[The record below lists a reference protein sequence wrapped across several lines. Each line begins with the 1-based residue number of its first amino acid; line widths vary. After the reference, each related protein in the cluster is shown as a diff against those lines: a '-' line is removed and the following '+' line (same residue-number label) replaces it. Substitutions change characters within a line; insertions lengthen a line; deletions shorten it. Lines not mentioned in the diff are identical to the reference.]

1 MNKPHMLQ
9 SGDTVMI
16 VAPAG
21 PVNKERVMRMKLRLE
36 EMGLHVKLG
45 DNMFRQ
51 NGFLA
56 GEDALRLA
64 DLQEAITNP
73 NIKAIF
79 CSRGGYGSARLLPY
93 LDFEPLQRQPKI
105 FWGYSDI
112 TFLHIICNQL
122 ADLVTFHGPMMEECG
137 AEDVAHETFSSLSQL
152 FSPTSISLT
161 ASRHDY
167 PPFFHTVRAPIIGG
181 NLTVLLSTLGTQ
193 YEIDTRGKILLLEDI
208 GEVPYRIDRMLN
220 QLRLAGKFDD
230 CVGILLT
237 DFYDCEADGKPS
249 LSMEEIV
256 YTHIVP
262 YGIPILSGF
271 PIGHCTPNIGIP
283 LGSYATMNG
292 QSRTLTI
299 EPGVISN

>member
-36 EMGLHVKLG
+36 EMGVHVKLG
-45 DNMFRQ
+45 NNMFRQ

-64 DLQEAITNP
+64 DLQDAITNP

-93 LDFEPLQRQPKI
+93 LDLEPLKRQPKI

-112 TFLHIICNQL
+112 TFLHIICNQF
-122 ADLVTFHGPMMEECG
+122 AELVTFHGPMMEECG
-137 AEDVAHETFSSLSQL
+137 AEDVAHETFSSLGQL
-152 FSPTSISLT
+152 FSPTAISLT
-161 ASRHDY
+161 ASRPDY
-167 PPFFHTVRAPIIGG
+167 PPFFHTVRAPIVGG
-181 NLTVLLSTLGTQ
+181 NLTVLLSTLGTP

-208 GEVPYRIDRMLN
+208 GEAPYRIDRMLN
-220 QLRLAGKFDD
+220 QLRLAGKFNE
-230 CVGILLT
+230 CAGILLT
-237 DFYDCEADGKPS
+237 DFHDCEAGGNTS
-249 LSMEEIV
+249 LSIEEIV

-262 YGIPILSGF
+262 YGIPILNGF
-271 PIGHCTPNIGIP
+271 SIGHCTPNIGIP
-283 LGSYATMNG
+283 LGSYATMDG
-292 QSRTLTI
+292 QSGTLTI
-299 EPGVISN
+299 EPGVIAN